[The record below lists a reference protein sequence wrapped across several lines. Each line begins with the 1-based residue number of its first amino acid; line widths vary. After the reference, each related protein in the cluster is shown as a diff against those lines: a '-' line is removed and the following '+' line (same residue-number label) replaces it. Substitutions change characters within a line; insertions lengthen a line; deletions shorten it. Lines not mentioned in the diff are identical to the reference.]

1 MNKDQLTLKM
11 KREWCK
17 GCGICIA
24 FCPTKVL
31 ILDTDYK
38 TTIAHPDKCIKCG
51 QCELRCPDY
60 AIYLEEN
67 KDEQ

>member
-1 MNKDQLTLKM
+1 MS
-11 KREWCK
+11 RENLVLRLNRASCK

-31 ILDTDYK
+31 ALAEDNKCEIVAL
-38 TTIAHPDKCIKCG
+38 DKCIKFS

-60 AIYLEEN
+60 AIYLEEAE
-67 KDEQ
+67 DEK